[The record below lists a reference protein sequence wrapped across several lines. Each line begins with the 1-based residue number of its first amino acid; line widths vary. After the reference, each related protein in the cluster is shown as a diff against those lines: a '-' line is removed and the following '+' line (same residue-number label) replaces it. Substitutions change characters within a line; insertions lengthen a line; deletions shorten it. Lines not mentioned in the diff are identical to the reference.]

1 MKRFFILASA
11 AIVALASCA
20 KTQVVYKDGPQE
32 IAFKQITGAM
42 TKATSLAT
50 TISLGVT
57 AHDDEGGVYFSNLPF
72 GHNGTAWA
80 NNTAFWPYEGALTF
94 TVYAPAG
101 TASYNTNTEILTIEG
116 VEAGENV
123 YYGTSRVRASKPAKV
138 DGVTPAI
145 NLTLKHISAHITVNV
160 NLGTAY
166 ELTGLTLKAPTTKG
180 NVAVEYTLGAA
191 VKTIEKTTN
200 TDVTLTSG
208 SAVYVL
214 PGEQTSIVVAFKQK
228 AEPYQTYSKE
238 IELEEEATWAANTK
252 YVYNIGITAPEAI
265 TFNAEVSGWD
275 EAEAVGPSL
284 N

>member
-1 MKRFFILASA
+1 M
-11 AIVALASCA
+11 
-20 KTQVVYKDGPQE
+20 
-32 IAFKQITGAM
+32 
-42 TKATSLAT
+42 
-50 TISLGVT
+50 
-57 AHDDEGGVYFSNLPF
+57 DE
-72 GHNGTAWA
+72 
-80 NNTAFWPYEGALTF
+80 E
-94 TVYAPAG
+94 
-101 TASYNTNTEILTIEG
+101 
-116 VEAGENV
+116 
-123 YYGTSRVRASKPAKV
+123 
-138 DGVTPAI
+138 
-145 NLTLKHISAHITVNV
+145 
-160 NLGTAY
+160 
-166 ELTGLTLKAPTTKG
+166 
-180 NVAVEYTLGAA
+180 
-191 VKTIEKTTN
+191 KTIEKTTN

>member
-11 AIVALASCA
+11 AIVALASCV
-20 KTQVVYKDGPQE
+20 KSEVVYKDGPQQ

-42 TKATSLAT
+42 TKATDLAT

-57 AHDDEGGVYFSNLPF
+57 AHDEEGDAYFSNLTF

-80 NNTAFWPYEGALTF
+80 NNTAFWPYEGTLTF

-101 TASYNTNTEILTIEG
+101 TASYSKNTEILTIEG

-123 YYGTSRVRASKPAKV
+123 YYGTSRVTASKPAKV
-138 DGVTPAI
+138 EGVTPAI

-160 NLGTAY
+160 DLGTAY

-180 NVAVEYTLGAA
+180 NVNVDYTLGASVTTP
-191 VKTIEKTTN
+191 VKTTT
-200 TDVTLTSG
+200 TDVPLTSG
-208 SAVYVL
+208 NAVYVL
-214 PGEQTSIVVAFKQK
+214 PGDQTSIVVAFQQN
-228 AEPYQTYSKE
+228 AAPYQTYSKE
-238 IELEEEATWAANTK
+238 IKLENTWVANTK

-265 TFNAEVSGWD
+265 TFNAEVSDWAV
-275 EAEAVGPSL
+275 AEAVNESL